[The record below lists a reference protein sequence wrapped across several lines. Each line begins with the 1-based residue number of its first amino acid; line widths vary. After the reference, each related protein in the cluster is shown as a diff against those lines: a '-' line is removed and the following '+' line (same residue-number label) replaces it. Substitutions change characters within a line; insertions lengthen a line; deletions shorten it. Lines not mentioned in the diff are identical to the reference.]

1 MNHSQFLELCRD
13 ISIEL
18 NLDDLDELGL
28 SNYVEIDDIPIAFIF
43 DEHSNPDRIFC
54 YVDLGP
60 IDDSLRLD
68 IYDNLLTLN
77 LLSGVKTN
85 GVYALDPTSGHV
97 LFVIHV
103 VNLDQVDAEVIA
115 NDLRSYSARAIS
127 LQNNVFNGVAAAP
140 IAEIVNQLFGQSK
153 HTPLNELA

>member
-1 MNHSQFLELCRD
+1 M
-13 ISIEL
+13 
-18 NLDDLDELGL
+18 
-28 SNYVEIDDIPIAFIF
+28 
-43 DEHSNPDRIFC
+43 
-54 YVDLGP
+54 
-60 IDDSLRLD
+60 
-68 IYDNLLTLN
+68 
-77 LLSGVKTN
+77 
-85 GVYALDPTSGHV
+85 YALDPTSGHV

-140 IAEIVNQLFGQSK
+140 IAEIVNQLFGQPK

>member
-127 LQNNVFNGVAAAP
+127 LQNNVFNGAAAAP
-140 IAEIVNQLFGQSK
+140 IAEIVNQLFGQPK

>member
-140 IAEIVNQLFGQSK
+140 IAEIVNQLFGQPK